1 MCVCASVSVSVCGES
16 EDIHSYVFRVWQRS
30 RAILCDMGFAAMFRI
45 LFWKLRSPDPCSP
58 AMNSENSDAGSR
70 GVIRFLELGYPGN
83 IAIASI
89 QSQHDLM
96 PFRIAVDVSMI
107 PTEKMSTDATFL
119 IIVKNFS
126 RRISV
131 MRVTLPSGEIVRA
144 VWLLDTD
151 PAGLPLIQ
159 AIR

>member
-1 MCVCASVSVSVCGES
+1 
-16 EDIHSYVFRVWQRS
+16 
-30 RAILCDMGFAAMFRI
+30 
-45 LFWKLRSPDPCSP
+45 
-58 AMNSENSDAGSR
+58 MNSENTAPGSR
-70 GVIRFLELGYPGN
+70 GAIRVLELGYPGN

-96 PFRIAVDVSMI
+96 PFTIAVDVSMI

-119 IIVKNFS
+119 IIMKDFPH
-126 RRISV
+126 RISL
-131 MRVTLPSGEIVRA
+131 MKITLPGGEIVRA

-151 PAGLPLIQ
+151 PAGLLLIQ

>member
-1 MCVCASVSVSVCGES
+1 
-16 EDIHSYVFRVWQRS
+16 
-30 RAILCDMGFAAMFRI
+30 
-45 LFWKLRSPDPCSP
+45 
-58 AMNSENSDAGSR
+58 MNSDNSDPGSR
-70 GVIRFLELGYPGN
+70 GTIRFLELGYPGN

-96 PFRIAVDVSMI
+96 PFRIAVDVGMI
-107 PTEKMSTDATFL
+107 PTEKLSTDATFL
-119 IIVKNFS
+119 IIVKDFR
-126 RRISV
+126 RRISL
-131 MRVTLPSGEIVRA
+131 MNITLPSGEVVRA

>member
-1 MCVCASVSVSVCGES
+1 MNFAA
-16 EDIHSYVFRVWQRS
+16 VFRIW
-30 RAILCDMGFAAMFRI
+30 
-45 LFWKLRSPDPCSP
+45 FWNLRSPDHYRP
-58 AMNSENSDAGSR
+58 AMNYDNSDAGSR
-70 GVIRFLELGYPGN
+70 GTIRFLELGYPGN

-119 IIVKNFS
+119 DMEKNFS
-126 RRISV
+126 RRISI
-131 MRVTLPSGEIVRA
+131 MKITLPSAEIFRA
-144 VWLLDTD
+144 IWLLDTD
-151 PAGLPLIQ
+151 PDRLPLIQ

>member
-1 MCVCASVSVSVCGES
+1 MS
-16 EDIHSYVFRVWQRS
+16 
-30 RAILCDMGFAAMFRI
+30 FAAIFRI
-45 LFWKLRSPDPCSP
+45 LFWNLRSPDHSKP
-58 AMNSENSDAGSR
+58 AMNADNSDPGSH
-70 GVIRFLELGYPGN
+70 GTIRFLELGYPGN

-119 IIVKNFS
+119 IMEKNFS
-126 RRISV
+126 RRISL
-131 MRVTLPSGEIVRA
+131 MRITLPSGEICRA

-151 PAGLPLIQ
+151 PDGLPLIQ

>member
-1 MCVCASVSVSVCGES
+1 MNF
-16 EDIHSYVFRVWQRS
+16 D
-30 RAILCDMGFAAMFRI
+30 
-45 LFWKLRSPDPCSP
+45 
-58 AMNSENSDAGSR
+58 NSEPGSR

-119 IIVKNFS
+119 IMEKNFS
-126 RRISV
+126 RRISL
-131 MRVTLPSGEIVRA
+131 MMITLPSAETFRA
-144 VWLLDTD
+144 IWLLDTD
-151 PAGLPLIQ
+151 PDRLPLIQ
-159 AIR
+159 ANR

>member
-1 MCVCASVSVSVCGES
+1 
-16 EDIHSYVFRVWQRS
+16 
-30 RAILCDMGFAAMFRI
+30 
-45 LFWKLRSPDPCSP
+45 
-58 AMNSENSDAGSR
+58 MNSENSDPGSR
-70 GVIRFLELGYPGN
+70 GAIRFLELGYPGN

-107 PTEKMSTDATFL
+107 PAEKMSTDATFL
-119 IIVKNFS
+119 IIEKDFS
-126 RRISV
+126 RRISL
-131 MRVTLPSGEIVRA
+131 MQITLPSGEIVRA
-144 VWLLDTD
+144 IWLLDTD

>member
-1 MCVCASVSVSVCGES
+1 
-16 EDIHSYVFRVWQRS
+16 
-30 RAILCDMGFAAMFRI
+30 
-45 LFWKLRSPDPCSP
+45 
-58 AMNSENSDAGSR
+58 MNSDNSAPGSR
-70 GVIRFLELGYPGN
+70 GAIRFLELGYPGN

-119 IIVKNFS
+119 ITEKNFS
-126 RRISV
+126 RRISL
-131 MRVTLPSGEIVRA
+131 MKITLPGAGIVRA
-144 VWLLDTD
+144 IWLLDTD
-151 PAGLPLIQ
+151 PDGLPQIQ

>member
-1 MCVCASVSVSVCGES
+1 
-16 EDIHSYVFRVWQRS
+16 
-30 RAILCDMGFAAMFRI
+30 MFEI
-45 LFWKLRSPDPCSP
+45 LFWNLRSPRQCRP
-58 AMNSENSDAGSR
+58 AMNSENSEPGSR
-70 GVIRFLELGYPGN
+70 GTMRFLELGYPGN

-96 PFRIAVDVSMI
+96 SFRIAVDVSMI

-119 IIVKNFS
+119 IIEKNYS

-131 MRVTLPSGEIVRA
+131 MKITLPSGEIVRA
-144 VWLLDTD
+144 LWLLDTD
-151 PAGLPLIQ
+151 PAGLPVIQ

>member
-1 MCVCASVSVSVCGES
+1 
-16 EDIHSYVFRVWQRS
+16 
-30 RAILCDMGFAAMFRI
+30 
-45 LFWKLRSPDPCSP
+45 
-58 AMNSENSDAGSR
+58 MNADNSDPGSR
-70 GVIRFLELGYPGN
+70 GTISFLELGYPGN

-119 IIVKNFS
+119 IIMKDFR
-126 RRISV
+126 RRISL
-131 MRVTLPSGEIVRA
+131 MRITLPNGETFRA
-144 VWLLDTD
+144 IWLLDTD
-151 PAGLPLIQ
+151 PDRLPLIQ

>member
-1 MCVCASVSVSVCGES
+1 MN
-16 EDIHSYVFRVWQRS
+16 
-30 RAILCDMGFAAMFRI
+30 
-45 LFWKLRSPDPCSP
+45 PD
-58 AMNSENSDAGSR
+58 NSDPGSR
-70 GVIRFLELGYPGN
+70 GTIRFLELGYPGN

-96 PFRIAVDVSMI
+96 SFRIAVDVSMI

-119 IIVKNFS
+119 IIIC

-131 MRVTLPSGEIVRA
+131 MKITLPSGEIVRA
-144 VWLLDTD
+144 IWLLDTD
-151 PAGLPLIQ
+151 PAGLPRIQ

>member
-1 MCVCASVSVSVCGES
+1 MLFVS
-16 EDIHSYVFRVWQRS
+16 
-30 RAILCDMGFAAMFRI
+30 AAVFRI
-45 LFWKLRSPDPCSP
+45 LFWNLRSPDQCRPT
-58 AMNSENSDAGSR
+58 MNSYNNDAGSR
-70 GVIRFLELGYPGN
+70 GTIRFLELGYPGN

-119 IIVKNFS
+119 IMEKNFS
-126 RRISV
+126 RRISI
-131 MRVTLPSGEIVRA
+131 MKITLPSAEIFHA
-144 VWLLDTD
+144 IWLLDTD
-151 PAGLPLIQ
+151 PDRLPLIQ